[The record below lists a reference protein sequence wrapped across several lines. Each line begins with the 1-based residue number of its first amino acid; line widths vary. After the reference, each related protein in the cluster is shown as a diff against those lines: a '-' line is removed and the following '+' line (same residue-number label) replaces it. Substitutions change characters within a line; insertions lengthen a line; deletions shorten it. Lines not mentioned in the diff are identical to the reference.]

1 MRARGVNWIER
12 SARILA
18 CASLALAPTLSLAA
32 SEEDPW
38 ESINR
43 PIFTFNDTLDTY
55 ALKPLAQ
62 GYQKVTPNFVQ
73 DGVHNFFNNLGD
85 VKNLANNLLQ
95 AKFHNAGVDTSRL
108 LFNST
113 FGLAGLI
120 DVATPMGLQRN
131 DEDFGQTLGYWGVG
145 SGPYVMLP
153 FLGPSTLR
161 DAPAKIPD
169 IYVSPYHYMDDVR
182 ARNVMFGIN
191 TVDTRANLLKQRTT
205 RASSSRPVSV
215 SWVDGMLTRRWS
227 PGASS
232 LCASSSSPLADRSR
246 HRATDSRPSQRMV
259 TGVSSFMRMKSR
271 FSL

>member
-12 SARILA
+12 SARIPA

-85 VKNLANNLLQ
+85 VEEPGQ
-95 AKFHNAGVDTSRL
+95 QPVAGQVPQCRRGHQPPAVQQHLRPGRL
-108 LFNST
+108 DRR
-113 FGLAGLI
+113 G
-120 DVATPMGLQRN
+120 DPDGLQRN

-153 FLGPSTLR
+153 FLGRSTLR

-191 TVDTRANLLKQRTT
+191 TVDTRANLLK
-205 RASSSRPVSV
+205 SEN
-215 SWVDGMLTRRWS
+215 
-227 PGASS
+227 
-232 LCASSSSPLADRSR
+232 
-246 HRATDSRPSQRMV
+246 
-259 TGVSSFMRMKSR
+259 
-271 FSL
+271 